1 MTEELGGDP
10 GLLCGAGKGIMAAAG
25 IGRACPSLDVRPQAL
40 KGAGVLFLV
49 SLFLFLSF
57 LTYLRC

>member
-1 MTEELGGDP
+1 MTEKLGGDP
-10 GLLCGAGKGIMAAAG
+10 GPLCGAGKGIMAAAG

-40 KGAGVLFLV
+40 KETGVLFL
-49 SLFLFLSF
+49 FPCLSF

>member
-1 MTEELGGDP
+1 MTEKLGGDP
-10 GLLCGAGKGIMAAAG
+10 GPLCGAGKGIMVAAG
-25 IGRACPSLDVRPQAL
+25 IGRVCPSLDVRPQAL
-40 KGAGVLFLV
+40 KETGVLFLV